1 MTWVNKQY
9 ISDIFCKRYLMSN
22 TCTDIL
28 YRYKYITV
36 EVNRIN
42 IITIYYYSDIIK
54 YVINSSINSD
64 FFFQRMNE

>member
-1 MTWVNKQY
+1 MTWVNKQR

-36 EVNRIN
+36 EVNRIFL
-42 IITIYYYSDIIK
+42 TICIDYVKKYYY
-54 YVINSSINSD
+54 YLLL
-64 FFFQRMNE
+64 